1 MITISKMG
9 MYNGVFLFVCLFLF
23 LFLCL
28 LPPKFYLLLKSWRY
42 FELLEEN
49 AKLMLSI
56 CIQVSTKIVVDDK
69 NLRKF

>member
-1 MITISKMG
+1 MEFFIFIFNMLVATEI
-9 MYNGVFLFVCLFLF
+9 F
-23 LFLCL
+23 
-28 LPPKFYLLLKSWRY
+28 LLLKSWRY